1 MTTMLF
7 AAASLLLVPILAA
20 SSGAAEPGFVATA
33 PGSPIA
39 EAQGASASGS
49 ISGVVV
55 DSTGAFVPGAIVVV
69 RNEET
74 AATRQGV
81 TERDGTFTVDEL
93 PAGPYSVTISMPGF
107 KDVVIKDVQVVAR
120 TPHQVKATLEIGG
133 LSENV
138 IVDVGWSANDTLSAS
153 RTRQALRD
161 VPVAIDAITADF
173 FQDLGLHTAD
183 EITPFVANVSAL
195 PIMENDNQKGNF
207 SFRGLSQGN
216 NLSRNFFRWYIP
228 SDTYN
233 VERID
238 FGKGSNSLIFGD
250 GEPGGNGAVF
260 TKRPLPANL
269 GEVVGYY
276 NSNDGY
282 RAMIDINRRIR
293 PGLEVRLNAITR
305 EEKTFQDASGYKF
318 DGLTLAAIWQP
329 GKSTSIRLEG
339 EIGDYSSARGF
350 AGIFAREQSARGRG
364 FGTAGTYYTS
374 DGVWIQQALLPSAD
388 RSSTNGPTGGEPSL
402 LEGGFVDVQLR
413 NAAGAIVGTKRID
426 GFPMS
431 YNIRGSFDNHSRP
444 FHTISATWEQLA
456 GPVTF
461 DLAYNYQYQS
471 EERNDNNFD
480 QTISVD
486 VNGRPYIDTS
496 LDRKHFTNSVHA
508 FRGSAFYKL
517 DRLSWMQQTFVAT
530 AEYREDQALNTR
542 WQYYNTAPLDSGLAT
557 AINTTNDR
565 GRMRIYLD
573 DPGFYSRELFD
584 RMSPER
590 FPATSL
596 VNMVPL
602 RFFASGSSAA
612 DGTEWRQTYAG
623 SLLATGRY
631 FGGRLQSLVGFRY
644 DAGRTDEYI
653 PIRKEGRYNEDIV
666 APGRRSALPGDYV
679 EVEELSLDNTT
690 FTGGLTF
697 GVTKDVNAY
706 AVYSESFRFQANNT
720 FDQVRI
726 GPIEGATIE
735 GGLKGDFFAKR
746 LSVSLGVFHIDRE
759 NVVLSWNNIIGFD
772 GVETEDL
779 MNPNNVLPGDPGYKY
794 REPGTASASRGYTA
808 IESSKGFDMTV
819 MAQPV
824 RGLQLRFVLGRADVS
839 SEPDLGSFRAYYDA
853 AVLRPD
859 ESPGMLTEA
868 KLLLDTLDVQSRAV
882 GSRGA
887 LWSAG
892 WVADYG
898 FGRGSWA
905 PLRGVRVGINGS
917 WRDDYLFG
925 TPLGVELT
933 GGSGHLVNA
942 YAMRDQRIWGQQV
955 RFRFGIR
962 NLTDLSNDEIRST
975 SFTTMIDGSNIYRY
989 SYVMPR
995 QYEFELGV
1003 KF

>member
-1 MTTMLF
+1 MKITLL
-7 AAASLLLVPILAA
+7 AVASLLLAPTTELLAA
-20 SSGAAEPGFVATA
+20 SSGAAE
-33 PGSPIA
+33 
-39 EAQGASASGS
+39 S
-49 ISGVVV
+49 IYGVVV
-55 DSTGAFVPGAIVVV
+55 DSTGGFVPGATVAVKSK
-69 RNEET
+69 ET
-74 AATRQGV
+74 GATRRAVTDLQGSFAV
-81 TERDGTFTVDEL
+81 PGL
-93 PAGPYSVTISMPGF
+93 QAGSYTVTISMPGF
-107 KDVVIKDVQVVAR
+107 SDVVVGEVKLLAG
-120 TPHQVKATLEIGG
+120 TPYEVNATLEIGG
-133 LSENV
+133 LTENV
-138 IVDVGWSANDTLSAS
+138 IVDAGWSANDTLSAS
-153 RTRQALRD
+153 RIKQALKD

-173 FQDLGLHTAD
+173 AQDLGLHTAD

-216 NLSRNFFRWYIP
+216 SLSRNYFRWYVP

-260 TKRPLPANL
+260 TKRPLPANH
-269 GEVVGYY
+269 GGVVGYY
-276 NSNDGY
+276 NSNEGY
-282 RAMIDINRRIR
+282 RALIDLNRRVR
-293 PGLEVRLNAITR
+293 PGLDFRLNAITR

-318 DGLTLAAIWQP
+318 DGVTLAALWQP
-329 GKSTSIRLEG
+329 GKSTAIRLEG
-339 EIGDYSSARGF
+339 EWGDYSSARGF
-350 AGIFAREQSARGRG
+350 AGIFVREQSARGRG
-364 FGTAGTYYTS
+364 YGTSGTYFTS
-374 DGVWIQQALLPSAD
+374 DGVWIQQALLPAID
-388 RSSTNGPTGGEPSL
+388 RGATNGPAGGEPSL
-402 LEGGFVDVQLR
+402 IAGDFFNVQLR
-413 NAAGAIVGTKRID
+413 NAAGVVVGTKRID

-444 FHTISATWEQLA
+444 FHTVSATWEQLA
-456 GPVTF
+456 GPVSF
-461 DLAYNYQYQS
+461 ELAYNYQYQS

-486 VNGRPYIDTS
+486 VNGRPYIDTA

-517 DRLSWMQQTFVAT
+517 DGISWMQQTLVAT

-542 WQYYNTAPLDSGLAT
+542 WQYFNIAPFENGLAT
-557 AINTTNDR
+557 AINTTADR
-565 GRMRIYLD
+565 GRLRIYLD
-573 DPGFYSRELFD
+573 DPAFYSRALFD
-584 RMSPER
+584 RVSPGQL
-590 FPATSL
+590 PVTNL

-602 RFFASGSSAA
+602 KFFATGNSSA
-612 DGTEWRQTYAG
+612 DGTEWRQTYAA

-653 PIRKEGRYNEDIV
+653 PTRKEGRFNEDIV

-679 EVEELSLDNTT
+679 EVEELTLDNTS

-706 AVYSESFRFQANNT
+706 AVYSESFRFQANRT
-720 FDQVRI
+720 FERERI
-726 GPIEGATIE
+726 GPIEGATAE
-735 GGLKGDFFAKR
+735 LGLKGDFFARR

-772 GVETEDL
+772 GDETEDL

-794 REPGTASASRGYTA
+794 RESGTASASRNYTA
-808 IESSKGFDMTV
+808 TESSKGFDVTL
-819 MAQPV
+819 MARPV
-824 RGLQLRFVLGRADVS
+824 KGLQLRFVLGRADVS
-839 SEPDLGSFRAYYDA
+839 SEPNLGSFRAYYDA

-868 KLLLDTLDVQSRAV
+868 RLLLDTLDVQSRAV

-898 FGRGSWA
+898 FSRGSWA
-905 PLRGVRVGINGS
+905 PLQGLRLGINGS
-917 WRDDYLFG
+917 WRDNYLFG

-933 GGSGHLVNA
+933 GGASHLVNA
-942 YAMRDQRIWGQQV
+942 YAMRDQAIWGQQV
-955 RFRFGIR
+955 RFRVGVR
-962 NLTDLSNDEIRST
+962 NLTDFSNDFTRPT
-975 SFTTMIDGSNIYRY
+975 SFTTMSDGSNVYRY